1 MRSGNGQ
8 TKARRDASGFT
19 LVELLVVIG
28 IIAVLISILLPSLN
42 KARRAARTVQCASNI
57 RQLVMGEI
65 QYFTESKYHFAP
77 YYDYGGIPP
86 APFQIEWMQQ
96 VSKAEQMNKVRLC
109 PEATDQLVPQAPPA
123 VPTDPGTNQVGTA
136 HNCWGPYGRAMRYF
150 DEKGN
155 TKHLAGSYTFNGYC
169 LRSHHSDA
177 QNVPA
182 SWSGHDSQL
191 EKEIGDL
198 SKLWIPPLK
207 RTAEVPIICD
217 GTWPTAWPHEAD
229 TIPTNLYTM
238 AYVSGLAID
247 WGRIVVARHGMA
259 INVGFMDGHVTKMEL
274 QELWTLPW
282 HGPAT
287 GPKAWDVTQIPG
299 GMSAVKTTIKNNFK
313 G

>member
-1 MRSGNGQ
+1 MSRNRN
-8 TKARRDASGFT
+8 TKNGFT

-65 QYFTESKYHFAP
+65 QYFTESKYKFAP
-77 YYDYGGIPP
+77 YYDYGGLPP

-96 VSKAEQMNKVRLC
+96 VSRAQQMDKVRLC
-109 PEATDQLVPQAPPA
+109 PEAVDSNPMFAQAPPTG
-123 VPTDPGTNQVGTA
+123 TDPGTPNQIGA
-136 HNCWGPYGRAMRYF
+136 AFNCWGPYGRAMRYF
-150 DEKGN
+150 DDKGN
-155 TKHLAGSYTFNGYC
+155 TRHLAGSYTFNGYC

-177 QNVPA
+177 NNVPA

-198 SKLWIPPLK
+198 AKLWVPPMK
-207 RTAEVPIICD
+207 KSGEIPIICD
-217 GTWPTAWPHEAD
+217 GTWPTAWPHENDA
-229 TIPTNLYTM
+229 IPTNLYTF
-238 AYVSGLAID
+238 AAVSGLGND
-247 WGRIVVARHGMA
+247 WGRIVVARHGMG

-274 QELWTLPW
+274 QELWGLPW

-299 GMSAVKTTIKNNFK
+299 GMAAVKTTIKSNFK